1 MYKIDII
8 GDHTVQSK
16 LFVFILLNSHR
27 QIVFDR
33 DPEQKNI
40 SKNSSINNPQ
50 ITVILKIFGIKNT
63 RYSVK

>member
-16 LFVFILLNSHR
+16 PFVFILLNSHR

-33 DPEQKNI
+33 DSEQKNI